1 MPGALHRKNVL
12 LGCASMLASTF
23 LFSVMHASVRY
34 LSAELHPFEIAF
46 FRNSLALLF
55 FIPLIARKRGTLLKT
70 DHIKWHLLR
79 ATFNVVAMLIFFY
92 ALSITPLAIVQALS
106 FTAPLFTTVLAIFIL
121 GERVRLR
128 RWAAITLG
136 FIGVL
141 IIIRPGVQPIEL
153 GTLLVLC
160 SASIWALTMVIIK
173 RLSNTDSPL
182 TITAYVTIFLTIMSL
197 IPALLVWKTPMG
209 AQWAWLLFAAVTGTL
224 GQLCLAKAFAFAE
237 TTIVLP
243 IDFAKI
249 IWGASLGYLF
259 FGEYVS
265 AYTWIG
271 AVIIFT
277 GASYVAIRERQLE
290 KRRHSHKV
298 SNTLRLKMP

>member
-1 MPGALHRKNVL
+1 MPGALHRKNVF
-12 LGCASMLASTF
+12 LGCASMLASTI

-55 FIPLIARKRGTLLKT
+55 FIPLIARNRGILLKR

-79 ATFNVVAMLIFFY
+79 ATFNVIAMLIFFY

-121 GERVRLR
+121 GERVRFR

-209 AQWAWLLFAAVTGTL
+209 VQWAWLFFAAVTGTL

-249 IWGASLGYLF
+249 IWGAVFGYLI

-290 KRRHSHKV
+290 KE
-298 SNTLRLKMP
+298 TA